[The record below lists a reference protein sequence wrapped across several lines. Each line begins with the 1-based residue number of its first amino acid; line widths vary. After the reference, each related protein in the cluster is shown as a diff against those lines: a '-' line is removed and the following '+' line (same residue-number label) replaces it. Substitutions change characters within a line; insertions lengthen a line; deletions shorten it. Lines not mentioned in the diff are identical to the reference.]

1 MRPTAATSSST
12 LSTFQSTHPLTRMP
26 RPRVGQKGMMYMIS
40 IHALPHKNATAY
52 AIAFNKDVLFQS
64 TRSLAR
70 MRLMARQI
78 VLSVRSISIHAL
90 PRKNATDQRSH
101 QCNQRTFQSTHSLA
115 RMRRRRR
122 ARTPPK
128 RYFNPRTPSQECD
141 LIVQES
147 EVTRVI
153 SIHAL
158 PRKNATAIITKN
170 PF

>member
-115 RMRRRRR
+115 RMRQQSL
-122 ARTPPK
+122 PK
-128 RYFNPRTPSQECD
+128 IPS
-141 LIVQES
+141 
-147 EVTRVI
+147 
-153 SIHAL
+153 
-158 PRKNATAIITKN
+158 N
-170 PF
+170 PFNFLSLLYPSSLKNSTFIFPPHHILP